1 MSRIEDILARSRIT
15 LSDVNKDRYSDAN
28 LLVVLDEAQKD
39 FCEATKVLKESKYS
53 LLSVGVST
61 ITLPED
67 CWMITRAV
75 YKNSKLPLLS
85 YADVDFI
92 LGNSNIEL
100 DFGLT
105 QGWESDVGSPR
116 AIIYDKNNLG
126 TVRLYP
132 IPDDSILEDD
142 FTIDTYGVVADLTYF
157 GVLTEFSGPLGVATG
172 LEGDNKLIKIYY
184 VRMPDDV
191 TELTDTLN
199 THKMFDKALKYYIVG
214 QTFLNDLDAGWQAKG
229 LQQLQFY
236 DRDLKKAKDSEAANH
251 NRSGEFHTNYR
262 SSF

>member
-1 MSRIEDILARSRIT
+1 MSRVEDILARSRIT
-15 LSDVNKDRYSDAN
+15 LSDVNKDRYSDAS

-39 FCEATKVLKESKYS
+39 FCESTKVLKESKYS
-53 LLSVGVST
+53 ILSVGVNT

-67 CWMITRAV
+67 CWMITRAM

-92 LGNSNIEL
+92 LGNCNVEF

-105 QGWESDVGSPR
+105 QGWESDVGT
-116 AIIYDKNNLG
+116 L
-126 TVRLYP
+126 RLYP

-142 FTIDTYGVVADLTYF
+142 FTIDTYGVVADLTNF

-172 LEGDNKLIKIYY
+172 LEGENKLIKIYY
-184 VRMPDDV
+184 IRMPSDV
-191 TELTDTLN
+191 TSIFSTLD

-236 DRDLKKAKDSEAANH
+236 ERDLKKAKDSESVNH
-251 NRSGEFHTNYR
+251 TRSGEFHTNYR